1 MIEKWSKQIIQN
13 VSNVIQGKQGEIQ
26 LVLAAFISGG
36 HVLLEDVPGT
46 GKTMLARAIAKSLD
60 LSFRRIQFT
69 PDLLPTDITGLS
81 IYDRSSEQFQ
91 FRGGPIFTD
100 FLLADEINR
109 ATPRTQ
115 SALLE
120 AMGEKQVTMD
130 GTTYPMSE
138 FFFVIAT
145 QNPIEYEGTFPLPE
159 AQMDRF
165 MIRLSLGYPD
175 TESEELV
182 LSKGQVKHPI
192 LDLETISDVKAIQ
205 DVCNAVK
212 KIKVSGSIHRYIVS
226 LVQETRNHPSLLLG
240 SSPRGG
246 LATLHMAMA
255 IASIEG
261 RDYMLPDDVKR
272 VFPYTV
278 GHRVIPTIESK
289 IRRESIPEI
298 LKKILDKV
306 PVITE

>member
-1 MIEKWSKQIIQN
+1 MNETWSRQIIQN
-13 VSNVIQGKQGEIQ
+13 VSNVIQGKNEAIE
-26 LVLAAFISGG
+26 LVLAAFIAGG

-46 GKTMLARAIAKSLD
+46 GKTMLARAIAKSIGLTY
-60 LSFRRIQFT
+60 RRIQFT

-81 IYDRSSEQFQ
+81 IYDRTSEQFQ
-91 FRGGPIFTD
+91 FREGPIFTD

-130 GTTYPMSE
+130 GKTYPMSE

-175 TESEELV
+175 TESEEIV
-182 LSKGQVKHPI
+182 LAKGQVKHPI
-192 LDLETISDVKAIQ
+192 LDLKTISDAKAIHE
-205 DVCNAVK
+205 VVEMVK

-226 LVQETRNHPSLLLG
+226 LVQETRKHPSLLLG

-246 LATLHMAMA
+246 LATLHISMALAYMQD
-255 IASIEG
+255 
-261 RDYMLPDDVKR
+261 RDYVLPDDIKR

-278 GHRVIPTIESK
+278 GHRIIPTIESK
-289 IRRESIPEI
+289 IRRENIQEI
-298 LKKILDKV
+298 LRKIMDKV
-306 PVITE
+306 PVIKE